1 VAGPMTD
8 MRAATLQ
15 EFGAAPVTTRLP
27 LPRISP
33 GEALVRVRA
42 VGLCGTDL
50 KIANG
55 ALRPDLVLPVVLGH
69 EIAGEVV
76 STPGGDLAV
85 GTRVA
90 CHPYLACGHC
100 RECTTGHENVCG
112 NVQLLG
118 LDRQGGLAD
127 YLAVPV
133 GNLIP
138 FAAGTDFSA
147 AAVSMDAVATT
158 WHALYARGRIA
169 AGESVIVVGAGGLG
183 LNAVQIAV
191 GAGATVAVVDRNP
204 QHRDAAVAS
213 GAACAV
219 SFDDIA
225 RLRDWSAA
233 GADLALEATGS
244 RTGFDAAA
252 SALGVEGR
260 LVCCG
265 YDPGVEFGLESTGL
279 VARELTVSGSRGS
292 TLTDATAALA
302 AVERGDI
309 RPRIDSVHN
318 LDRVDEAFANLASHH
333 ALGRI
338 VIAV

>member
-1 VAGPMTD
+1 MTD
-8 MRAATLQ
+8 MRAAALS
-15 EFGAAPVTTRLP
+15 EIGASPILTRVARPELS
-27 LPRISP
+27 PR
-33 GEALVRVRA
+33 EALVRVRA

-55 ALRPDLVLPVVLGH
+55 AMRPDLALPAVLGH

-76 STPGGDLAV
+76 SAPDADLPA

-90 CHPYLACGHC
+90 CHPYLTCGDCPACAAGH
-100 RECTTGHENVCG
+100 GNVCL
-112 NVQLLG
+112 NVQLVG

-133 GNLIP
+133 DNLIP
-138 FAAGTDFSA
+138 FAATTDFGA

-158 WHALYARGRIA
+158 WHALHERGHIA
-169 AGESVIVVGAGGLG
+169 AGQSVIVVGAGGLG

-191 GAGATVAVVDRNP
+191 GSGATVAVVDRNP
-204 QHRDAAVAS
+204 THLQAAVSA

-219 SFDDIA
+219 SFDDLACLQDWA
-225 RLRDWSAA
+225 RT

-244 RTGFDAAA
+244 RRGFDTAAA
-252 SALGVEGR
+252 ALGIGGR

-265 YDPGVEFGLESTGL
+265 YTPGIEFGLESFGL
-279 VARELTVSGSRGS
+279 VGRELSVLGSRGS
-292 TLTDATAALA
+292 TLMDATAALA
-302 AVERGDI
+302 AVGRGEI
-309 RPRIDSVHN
+309 RPLIDSVHD
-318 LDRVDEAFANLASHH
+318 LDHIDEAFAILSAHQ

-338 VIAV
+338 VVTI